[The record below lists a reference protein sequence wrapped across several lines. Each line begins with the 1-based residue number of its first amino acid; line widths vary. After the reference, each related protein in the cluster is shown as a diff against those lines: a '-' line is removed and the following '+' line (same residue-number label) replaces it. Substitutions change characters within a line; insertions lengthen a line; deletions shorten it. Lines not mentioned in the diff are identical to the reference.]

1 MNYFL
6 QSASFIFH
14 PLLMPLIGVGL
25 YFKLTPK
32 FIEPE
37 IIIIKTYSIIIITIL
52 IPLISF
58 FLLKNSGLVKSIN
71 LKEVQERKYPLMIQ
85 IILIFIIITR
95 VFTKYHHPE
104 LYYFFIAVAVSSLVA
119 LILVIVNFKVS
130 LHQMGIAGV
139 TMFLI
144 ALSIHFTENY
154 LFEISL
160 FFLINGWVAS
170 SRLETKSHSISELI
184 IGFIV
189 GVFPQFIMLNYWL

>member
-6 QSASFIFH
+6 QSASLIFH

-37 IIIIKTYSIIIITIL
+37 IIIIKTYAIIIITIL

-71 LKEVQERKYPLMIQ
+71 LKEVEERKYPLMIQ

-144 ALSIHFTENY
+144 ALSIRFTENY

-184 IGFIV
+184 IGLIV
-189 GVFPQFIMLNYWL
+189 GVFPQFIILNYWL

>member
-14 PLLMPLIGVGL
+14 PLLMPLLSVGL

-37 IIIIKTYSIIIITIL
+37 IIIIKTYAIIIITIL

-71 LKEVQERKYPLMIQ
+71 LKEVKERKYPLMIQ

-170 SRLETKSHSISELI
+170 SRLETKSHSISELF
-184 IGFIV
+184 IGFV
-189 GVFPQFIMLNYWL
+189 LGVFPQFIILNYWL

>member
-14 PLLMPLIGVGL
+14 PLLMPLVGVGL

-37 IIIIKTYSIIIITIL
+37 IIIIKTYAIIIITIL

-71 LKEVQERKYPLMIQ
+71 LKEVKERKYPLMIQ

>member
-14 PLLMPLIGVGL
+14 PLLMPLVGVGL

-37 IIIIKTYSIIIITIL
+37 IIIIKTYAIIIITIL

-71 LKEVQERKYPLMIQ
+71 LKEVEERKYPLMIQ

>member
-6 QSASFIFH
+6 QSASLIFH

-37 IIIIKTYSIIIITIL
+37 IIIIKTYAIIIITIL

-71 LKEVQERKYPLMIQ
+71 LNEVKERKYPLMIQ

>member
-25 YFKLTPK
+25 YFKLIPK

-37 IIIIKTYSIIIITIL
+37 IIIIKIYAIIIITIL

-71 LKEVQERKYPLMIQ
+71 LKEVKERKYPLMIQ

-95 VFTKYHHPE
+95 VFTKYRHPE

-144 ALSIHFTENY
+144 ALSIRFTENY

>member
-6 QSASFIFH
+6 QSASLIFH

-37 IIIIKTYSIIIITIL
+37 IIIIKTYAIIIITIL

-71 LKEVQERKYPLMIQ
+71 LKEVKERKYPLMIQ

-144 ALSIHFTENY
+144 ALSIRFTENY

-184 IGFIV
+184 IGLIV
-189 GVFPQFIMLNYWL
+189 GVFPQFIILNYWL

>member
-14 PLLMPLIGVGL
+14 PLLMPLVSVGL

-37 IIIIKTYSIIIITIL
+37 IIIIKTYATIIITII

-58 FLLKNSGLVKSIN
+58 FLLKNLRLVKSIN
-71 LKEVQERKYPLMIQ
+71 LKEVKERKYPLMIQ

>member
-14 PLLMPLIGVGL
+14 PLLMPLISVGL

-37 IIIIKTYSIIIITIL
+37 IIIIKTYAIIIITIL

-71 LKEVQERKYPLMIQ
+71 LKGVKERKYPLMIQ

-104 LYYFFIAVAVSSLVA
+104 LYYFFIAVAVSSLAA

-170 SRLETKSHSISELI
+170 SRLETKSHSISELF
-184 IGFIV
+184 IGFIF
-189 GVFPQFIMLNYWL
+189 GVFPQFIILNYWL

>member
-14 PLLMPLIGVGL
+14 PLLMPLISVGL

-37 IIIIKTYSIIIITIL
+37 IIIIKTYAIIIITIL

-71 LKEVQERKYPLMIQ
+71 LKGVKERKYPLMIQ

-104 LYYFFIAVAVSSLVA
+104 LYYFFIAVAVSSLAA

-170 SRLETKSHSISELI
+170 SRLETKSHSISELF
-184 IGFIV
+184 IGFIL
-189 GVFPQFIMLNYWL
+189 GVFPQFIILNYWL

>member
-14 PLLMPLIGVGL
+14 PLLMPLVSVGL

-37 IIIIKTYSIIIITIL
+37 IIIIKTYATIIITII

-58 FLLKNSGLVKSIN
+58 FLLKNLRLVKSIN
-71 LKEVQERKYPLMIQ
+71 LKEVKERKYPLMIQ

-104 LYYFFIAVAVSSLVA
+104 LYYFFIAVAVSSLAA
-119 LILVIVNFKVS
+119 LILVIINFKVS

>member
-37 IIIIKTYSIIIITIL
+37 IIIIKTYAIIIITIL

-58 FLLKNSGLVKSIN
+58 FLLKNLRLVKSIN
-71 LKEVQERKYPLMIQ
+71 LKEVKERKYPLMIQ

-95 VFTKYHHPE
+95 VFTKYQNPE
-104 LYYFFIAVAVSSLVA
+104 LYYFFIAVAVSSLAA
-119 LILVIVNFKVS
+119 LILVIINFKVS

>member
-1 MNYFL
+1 M
-6 QSASFIFH
+6 
-14 PLLMPLIGVGL
+14 
-25 YFKLTPK
+25 
-32 FIEPE
+32 
-37 IIIIKTYSIIIITIL
+37 
-52 IPLISF
+52 
-58 FLLKNSGLVKSIN
+58 
-71 LKEVQERKYPLMIQ
+71 
-85 IILIFIIITR
+85 
-95 VFTKYHHPE
+95 
-104 LYYFFIAVAVSSLVA
+104 YYFFIAVAVSSLVA

-184 IGFIV
+184 IGLIV
-189 GVFPQFIMLNYWL
+189 GVFPQFIILNYWL

>member
-6 QSASFIFH
+6 QSASLIFH

-189 GVFPQFIMLNYWL
+189 GVFPQFLMLNYWL

>member
-37 IIIIKTYSIIIITIL
+37 IIIIKTYAIIIITIL

-71 LKEVQERKYPLMIQ
+71 LKEVKERKYPLMIQ

-144 ALSIHFTENY
+144 ALSVHFTENY

-189 GVFPQFIMLNYWL
+189 GIFPQFIMLNYWP

>member
-14 PLLMPLIGVGL
+14 PLLMPLVSVGL

-37 IIIIKTYSIIIITIL
+37 IIIIKTYATIIITII

-58 FLLKNSGLVKSIN
+58 FLLKNLRLVKSIN
-71 LKEVQERKYPLMIQ
+71 LKEVKERKYPLMIQ

-95 VFTKYHHPE
+95 VFTKYQNPE
-104 LYYFFIAVAVSSLVA
+104 LYYFFIAVAVSSLAA
-119 LILVIVNFKVS
+119 LILVIINFKVS

-189 GVFPQFIMLNYWL
+189 GIFPQFIMLNYWP

>member
-6 QSASFIFH
+6 QSASLIFH

-37 IIIIKTYSIIIITIL
+37 IIIIKTYAIIIITIL

-71 LKEVQERKYPLMIQ
+71 LKKVKERKYPLMIQ

-144 ALSIHFTENY
+144 ALSIRFTENY
-154 LFEISL
+154 LLEISL

-184 IGFIV
+184 IGLIV
-189 GVFPQFIMLNYWL
+189 GVFPQFIILNYWL

>member
-37 IIIIKTYSIIIITIL
+37 IIIIKTYATIIITII

-58 FLLKNSGLVKSIN
+58 FLLKNLRLVKSIN
-71 LKEVQERKYPLMIQ
+71 LKEVKERKYPLMIQ

-95 VFTKYHHPE
+95 VFTKYQNPE
-104 LYYFFIAVAVSSLVA
+104 LYYFFIAVAVSSLAA
-119 LILVIVNFKVS
+119 LILVIINFKVS

-144 ALSIHFTENY
+144 ALSIRFTENY

>member
-14 PLLMPLIGVGL
+14 PLLMPLVGVGL

-37 IIIIKTYSIIIITIL
+37 IIIIKTYAIIIITIL

>member
-6 QSASFIFH
+6 QSASLIFH

-37 IIIIKTYSIIIITIL
+37 IIIIKTYAIIIITIL

-71 LKEVQERKYPLMIQ
+71 LKEVEERKYPLMIQ

-160 FFLINGWVAS
+160 FFIINGWVAS

-184 IGFIV
+184 IGLIV
-189 GVFPQFIMLNYWL
+189 GVFPQFIILNYWL